1 MTKEKKNSISE
12 FFRKE
17 YNNLKN
23 YVNRQINKYDYM
35 DSEDIIQDVMY
46 NIFNRADFTIPL
58 DKLAGYIYKSLKN
71 RIIDLFRKKKV
82 RQLSLDKT
90 IKNDTDCSLYD
101 LLYDEKIDIYD
112 EIIKKEIFAVINSLD
127 ENSKTILIAT
137 EFEGRKMKDLS
148 QELDVPIGTLLSR
161 KSRAIDKIKDKLRD
175 YYF

>member
-1 MTKEKKNSISE
+1 MTREKKATISE
-12 FFRKE
+12 FFKKE

-23 YVNRQINKYDYM
+23 YVSSRMNDYQDV

-46 NIFNRADFTIPL
+46 NIVNKADFTIPL
-58 DKLAGYIYKSLKN
+58 DNLAAYIYRSLKN

-82 RQLSLDKT
+82 QKLSLDAS
-90 IKNDTDCSLYD
+90 INNEDYSLHD

-112 EIIKKEIFAVINSLD
+112 EIVKKEIFELINSLD
-127 ENSKTILIAT
+127 DNSKNILIAT
-137 EFEGRKMKDLS
+137 EFEGRKIKDIS
-148 QELDVPIGTLLSR
+148 EELNVPMGTLLSR